1 MPKRTLALI
10 IFLVVATIGLVLLSV
25 YNKPSEPGEETVKTP
40 AAPTYAQT
48 TITLSNPVE
57 SSASGMYQT
66 DVNVSTGS
74 NKVTAV
80 QLELS
85 YNPKELLNVEIV
97 PGAFF
102 TDPVILLKKVDEI
115 TGRISLAIGIQLGGT
130 AVSGTGTVALISF
143 KPNAGVT
150 SSSINFINKTKVSAE
165 SELKSVL
172 KSTTGT
178 TFNLPS
184 PTTTIEELPNA
195 SGSGE

>member
-25 YNKPSEPGEETVKTP
+25 YNKPSGPSKETIKTP

-66 DVNVSTGS
+66 DVKVSTGS
-74 NKVTAV
+74 NKITAV

-172 KSTTGT
+172 KSTTGI